1 MNEILFLLPLGFT
14 TLKVTGWKLIGWT
27 GGAGFLLRWVVQAVY
42 RKRTGTAEIP
52 TAFWIISLVSAAF
65 LLSYF
70 IFGKNDSVG
79 IMSNLFP
86 MFIASYN
93 LHLDL
98 AQRRQ
103 KTQEKPVDGPNSG
116 DQPKH

>member
-1 MNEILFLLPLGFT
+1 MNETIIILNLGLVT
-14 TLKVTGWKLIGWT
+14 VKVTGWKLLGWL

-52 TAFWIISLVSAAF
+52 TAFWIISMVSATF

-79 IMSNLFP
+79 VMSNLFP
-86 MFIASYN
+86 MFIAVYN

-98 AQRRQ
+98 VQRR
-103 KTQEKPVDGPNSG
+103 KPPA
-116 DQPKH
+116 PKP